1 MNARFLPL
9 LLAGLTTAALAGCD
23 PSPAPPAAD
32 AHAGHDHDA
41 ASTAADAMGVSGAD
55 AHAGHDHGEGGSD
68 EAHAGHDHGEGGSDA
83 DHAAHAGHD
92 HGEGG
97 AAGGHHSDHGTS
109 SNASNPTTT
118 PAETSR

>member
-32 AHAGHDHDA
+32 
-41 ASTAADAMGVSGAD
+41 
-55 AHAGHDHGEGGSD
+55 
-68 EAHAGHDHGEGGSDA
+68 AHAGHDHGEGGSDA